1 MTGPHPQEPARSVG
15 KVVEIGAPVDA
26 VWAALTTPDGLRN
39 FYCDWAKVTPGVG
52 GSFQIGWDG
61 FGGLPPARIEAWE
74 PGARLRIVYDPPPG
88 ETVTTAEEWTLRAEG
103 DHTVVR
109 LVYEGFGEG
118 TDWDAFYDGFDATSA
133 LVVDLLA
140 AWLGPAG
147 GAPLAKA
154 RVDVPVAGDR
164 ATAWR
169 LALGAGLGPGAAPRL
184 DAAAAATAAATAAAG
199 TAAAAG
205 GDPTPQA
212 GTTVAVALPA
222 GAPLAGTVV
231 FVAPGREACVRLDG
245 DAGRFVL
252 VTRPGPNAATTRVLI
267 EHYAWGI
274 DPATR
279 AANQARLDAAADA
292 LANRPP
298 GTTAAERAAEPAGTS
313 AVSATT
319 GTTEATHTTEPEET
333 RMTDTSFI
341 PDDSPAL
348 VPYLCCDGAAAAID
362 FYVEVLGATESGSR
376 FTDPEGKVG
385 HAELTLNGSLFYLSD
400 PFPDLGVVAPSGEG
414 NDVGLLA
421 YVPDVDA
428 VVTKA
433 TAAGAT
439 VLQAP
444 DETFYGTRRAT
455 LTDPFGHRW
464 MVGTHIR
471 NVTDDEH
478 QRAVDE
484 FAQR

>member
-1 MTGPHPQEPARSVG
+1 MGGDVEVGAGEDLFDAQLNARLVA
-15 KVVEIGAPVDA
+15 GALPPRA
-26 VWAALTTPDGLRN
+26 LLLFGSERRGLSPELREAAGSIYGIPMR
-39 FYCDWAKVTPGVG
+39 PGV
-52 GSFQIGWDG
+52 SS
-61 FGGLPPARIEAWE
+61 LN
-74 PGARLRIVYDPPPG
+74 L
-88 ETVTTAEEWTLRAEG
+88 
-103 DHTVVR
+103 
-109 LVYEGFGEG
+109 
-118 TDWDAFYDGFDATSA
+118 
-133 LVVDLLA
+133 
-140 AWLGPAG
+140 
-147 GAPLAKA
+147 
-154 RVDVPVAGDR
+154 
-164 ATAWR
+164 ATA
-169 LALGAGLGPGAAPRL
+169 
-184 DAAAAATAAATAAAG
+184 
-199 TAAAAG
+199 
-205 GDPTPQA
+205 
-212 GTTVAVALPA
+212 VAVALPG

-231 FVAPGREACVRLDG
+231 FVAPGSEASVRLDG

-252 VTRPGPNAATTRVLI
+252 VTRPGPNDATTRVLI

-274 DPATR
+274 DTATQ

-298 GTTAAERAAEPAGTS
+298 GTTTAQRAALRAAERADTTN
-313 AVSATT
+313 ATD
-319 GTTEATHTTEPEET
+319 TTEPEET

-400 PFPDLGVVAPSGEG
+400 PFPDLGVVAPSGKG

-428 VVTKA
+428 VVAKA

-464 MVGTHIR
+464 LVGTHVR
-471 NVTDDEH
+471 NVTEDEH
-478 QRAVDE
+478 QQAVDE
-484 FAQR
+484 FAKR